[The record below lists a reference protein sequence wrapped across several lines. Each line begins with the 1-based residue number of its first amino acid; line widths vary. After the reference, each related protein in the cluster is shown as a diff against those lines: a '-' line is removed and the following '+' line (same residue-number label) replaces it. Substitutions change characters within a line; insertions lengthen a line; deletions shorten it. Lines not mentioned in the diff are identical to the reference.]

1 MTADAEVE
9 ASYAADDD
17 VVADEGALR
26 VLLLLLL
33 LLLLATAIGVL
44 AGCDAA
50 ADAGG
55 ERNMPMGVAVVGVNV
70 AAHDDDNSAIADAD
84 APGVTDA

>member
-9 ASYAADDD
+9 ASYAVDDD

-26 VLLLLLL
+26 VLLLLL

>member
-9 ASYAADDD
+9 ASYAVDDD

-26 VLLLLLL
+26 VLLLL